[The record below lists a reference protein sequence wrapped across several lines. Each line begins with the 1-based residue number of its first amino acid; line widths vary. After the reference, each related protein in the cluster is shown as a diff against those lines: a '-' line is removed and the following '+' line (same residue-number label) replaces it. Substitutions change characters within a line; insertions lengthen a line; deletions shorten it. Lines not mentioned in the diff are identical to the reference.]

1 MGQSRVEYLV
11 ILDGLEATEAGR
23 AAGAALALVAE
34 EMAWAE
40 TDIPWELR
48 EQWPQQVTEAAGRL
62 CNHFVP
68 PAQHGAPYAQTG
80 VRSVA
85 DAQIRADFITFAPYA
100 YDATFWG
107 HDHQEVATLA
117 DEGTSFVIWLTD
129 RQRERLAQSLGADA
143 VVSLAEWRRTHP
155 SLWRQ
160 WLDRLPL
167 PRLKQ
172 HG

>member
-1 MGQSRVEYLV
+1 MGQSPVEYLV

-40 TDIPWELR
+40 TDIPWEQR
-48 EQWPQQVTEAAGRL
+48 EQWPEQVAEAASRL
-62 CNHFVP
+62 RNHFVP
-68 PAQHGAPYAQTG
+68 QAEHGAPYSQTG

-85 DAQIRADFITFAPYA
+85 DAQIREDFITFAPYA

-107 HDHQEVATLA
+107 PDHQEVATLA
-117 DEGTSFVIWLTD
+117 DEGQSFVIWLTD
-129 RQRERLAQSLGADA
+129 HQRGLLAQSLGADR
-143 VVSLAEWRRTHP
+143 VVSLAEWRRAHP
-155 SLWRQ
+155 SIWSQ

-172 HG
+172 HR